1 MLRPSIV
8 VGLSAAWVSTGRG
21 QTLDQKVANAWTFA
35 ASQVQATAA
44 NSSLYLSG
52 GDVQY
57 PTSTN
62 STYTTWTLA
71 YSTNQTDGW
80 YSGFFPGELWYLY
93 SHTGNSTFQTE
104 AETFTNPLQYSL
116 EGSDAYKGIVLD
128 QDAGFQTECSWGN
141 ALQFSTNS
149 AYNGAAAVSAYVNN
163 ASYLNTRFVSDTG
176 MMRSLGV
183 PGNYSTIVWPF
194 YSSNSFMTANHI
206 NNATVIDHMMEL
218 PCLFE
223 SYVLDPNSTTH
234 GYYLNAITDAVN
246 SANELVRANGSS
258 YNAVWHYDDSDP
270 DVSQRGQIFCKGTV
284 DGFGNETTWSRGQA
298 WGMYGFTQ
306 AYEYTRNDPTETA
319 NSALFLS
326 TAQNMANYF
335 VNNLPAN
342 LPHTAANYVAGDYV
356 PPTDFNAETGEPA
369 GPYNDAND
377 NGIFDETNSGTI
389 NGLPYVNDRFL
400 GTGTYTARDTSAAAV
415 AAAALFQLCEYGSP
429 SVRQQYFTDGTDI
442 LNSLLTE
449 SSTSGT
455 GETDYFGEN
464 TSGQALS
471 IGLLLKFNGTWST
484 SPSPADSVAGDYYLL
499 QAMSEYQ
506 QVEGQFLTWTNAGGD
521 NLWDTASSSNWNDG
535 SSTTIFN
542 PQANVTFND
551 SNPSNSAANYS
562 VTLNTT
568 VSPGSVTVNNSL
580 GNYTISGSGTIAGI
594 GSLTKSG
601 TGTLTLSTANT
612 YTGGTIVTAGR
623 LLIEPTSSTTSAL
636 PTGALSISG
645 SGIVQ
650 LANNVTAGTA
660 LGTSNVVLTSL
671 SLTGNGTLDIGN
683 NRIIIDY
690 SSPAT
695 DPITS
700 IEGWIK
706 NGYLG
711 TPGPQIISSDIAADD
726 AASRLSYGIGY
737 ADGADGVVAGLPSG
751 EIEIMFTLLGDAN
764 LDGTVNSED
773 FSGFSHNMGQS
784 GMMWDDG
791 DFNYD
796 GTVNSEDF
804 SLFSHNLGQTASL
817 AAAAGV
823 LEAANGINLTNV
835 PEPAS
840 AGMMVMA
847 GLGILRRRRRDARRS
862 FHHSATPRKRGG

>member
-1 MLRPSIV
+1 MSSRGILTPSIV

-21 QTLDQKVANAWTFA
+21 ETLDQKVANAWTFA

-57 PTSTN
+57 PTTTN
-62 STYTTWTLA
+62 SAYTAWTLGS
-71 YSTNQTDGW
+71 STDQSDGW
-80 YSGFFPGELWYLY
+80 DASFFPGELWYLY
-93 SHTGNSTFQTE
+93 AHTGNSTFQTE

-116 EGSDAYKGIVLD
+116 NGSDGYKGVVLD
-128 QDAGFQTECSWGN
+128 QDTGFQTECSWGN
-141 ALQFSTNS
+141 ALQFSTSS

-163 ASYLNTRFVSDTG
+163 ASYLNSRFVADAG
-176 MMRSLGV
+176 MIRSLGV
-183 PGNYSTIVWPF
+183 PGNYSTAAWPS
-194 YSSNSFMTANHI
+194 YSSDSFTTTNHI
-206 NNATVIDHMMEL
+206 NNATVIDHMMDL
-218 PCLFE
+218 SCLFE

-246 SANELVRANGSS
+246 SANEFVRANGSS
-258 YNAVWHYDDSDP
+258 YHAVWHYDDSDP
-270 DVSQRGQIFCKGTV
+270 NVSQRGQIFCKGTAQ
-284 DGFGNETTWSRGQA
+284 GFANESTWSRGQA
-298 WGMYGFTQ
+298 WGIYGFTQ
-306 AYEYTRNDPTETA
+306 SYEYTRADPTETA

-326 TAQNMANYF
+326 TAQDMANYF

-342 LPHTAANYVAGDYV
+342 LPHTAVNYVAGDYV
-356 PPTDFNAETGEPA
+356 PPSDFNAETGEPA
-369 GPYNDAND
+369 GPYNDANN
-377 NGIFDETNSGTI
+377 NGIFDESNSGTI
-389 NGLPYVNDRFL
+389 DGRAYVNDRFV
-400 GTGTYTARDTSAAAV
+400 GTGTYTARDTTAAAV
-415 AAAALFQLCEYGSP
+415 VAAALFQLCEYGSS

-455 GETDYFGEN
+455 GETDYFAEN

-471 IGLLLKFNGTWST
+471 VGLLLKYSSGWGASQAG
-484 SPSPADSVAGDYYLL
+484 SIAGDYYLL

-506 QVEGQFLTWTNAGGD
+506 QVEGQFVPEPVTWTNAGGN
-521 NLWDTASSSNWNDG
+521 NLWDSATTSNWNNG
-535 SSTTIFN
+535 SYTTWFS
-542 PQANVTFND
+542 PQDNVTFND
-551 SNPSNSAANYS
+551 SNPSNTPASYS

-580 GNYTISGSGTIAGI
+580 GNYTISGSGTIGGT

-601 TGTLTLSTANT
+601 TGTLTLSTPNT

-623 LLIEPTSSTTSAL
+623 LLIEPTISTSSAL
-636 PTGALSISG
+636 PTGALFISG
-645 SGIVQ
+645 NGIVQ

-671 SLTGNGTLDIGN
+671 SLTGTGTLDIGN
-683 NRIIIDY
+683 NRIIVDY

-695 DPITS
+695 DPIAS
-700 IEGWIK
+700 IASWIK
-706 NGYLG
+706 NGFYG
-711 TPGPQIISSDIAADD
+711 VAGPSIVSSDIAADD
-726 AASRLSYGIGY
+726 LASGLSYGIGY
-737 ADGADGVVAGLPSG
+737 ADGADGVVGGLPSG

-773 FSGFSHNMGQS
+773 FSPFSQHLGQ
-784 GMMWDDG
+784 GGMWDAG

-796 GTVNSEDF
+796 GTVNAEDF
-804 SLFSHNLGQTASL
+804 SSFSHNLGQTASL

-847 GLGILRRRRRDARRS
+847 GSEILRRRRRSCRWSD
-862 FHHSATPRKRGG
+862 PK